1 MKLKCLWMSA
11 RGEQQ
16 HTPRYPSGVVS
27 CAARVGQLIQDG
39 VKREEIHFSQE
50 EQDLLRKYKL
60 L

>member
-1 MKLKCLWMSA
+1 MSA